1 MDRLLRSNAP
11 AATILVR
18 VAAGAVFLTEGIQK
32 FLYPDALG
40 VGRFVKIGIPAAQFF
55 APFVGVVEIVC
66 GTLFLAGLFTR
77 LSAVPLVIDMIV
89 AIAITKVPLL
99 LKSGFWVAAHES
111 RTDFAMILSS
121 LFLLLAG
128 AGPWSVDSLLLARR
142 TPESAPQLAAR

>member
-1 MDRLLRSNAP
+1 MDRLLRSNAL

-18 VAAGAVFLTEGIQK
+18 LAAGAVFLTEGIQK

-89 AIAITKVPLL
+89 AIATTIL
-99 LKSGFWVAAHES
+99 GGRARVAD
-111 RTDFAMILSS
+111 RFRD
-121 LFLLLAG
+121 
-128 AGPWSVDSLLLARR
+128 DSLVALPAPGRRGPVVGGLA
-142 TPESAPQLAAR
+142 PSGPPDA